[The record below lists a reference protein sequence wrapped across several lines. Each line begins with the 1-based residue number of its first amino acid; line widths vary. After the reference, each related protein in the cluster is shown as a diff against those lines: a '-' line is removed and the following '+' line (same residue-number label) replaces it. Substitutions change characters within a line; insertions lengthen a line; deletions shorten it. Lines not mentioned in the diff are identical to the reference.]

1 VNIDFYKLHTGKNDL
16 ILIDGRHQIIPEPE
30 DLPRL
35 SRGLCQRH
43 NGVGG
48 TQVVFL
54 LPPEDEFQKLRC
66 FRSDGDE
73 TNLIADALFCL
84 GRYCFDA
91 ALMVQRRVSVEGPG
105 GIHLL
110 EAVDSNNFRISLGIP
125 RTLDLTP
132 LTPHPDTDYTEVI
145 SLEQRRVSMIPL
157 FLQRG
162 GAVFLDGGE
171 YRGKRKMITAELR
184 KVFEPHPPL
193 HPVFV
198 TILNRDEIAI
208 DSPLDRLNAA
218 HGISCGLG
226 GAAGVLST
234 LTNREMVIRSREK
247 RYYFEWTRENE
258 VFLTGSGDY
267 SFSGTYYFEE

>member
-1 VNIDFYKLHTGKNDL
+1 MVY
-16 ILIDGRHQIIPEPE
+16 
-30 DLPRL
+30 
-35 SRGLCQRH
+35 
-43 NGVGG
+43 
-48 TQVVFL
+48 L
-54 LPPEDEFQKLRC
+54 LPPTGEFLKLRC

-73 TNLIADALFCL
+73 TTLISDALFCL

-91 ALMVQRRVSVEGPG
+91 ALMNQRRISVEGPEG
-105 GIHLL
+105 VQLL
-110 EAVDSNNFRISLGIP
+110 EAVDSNNFRISLGMP
-125 RTLDLTP
+125 RSLTLESLV
-132 LTPHPDTDYTEVI
+132 PHPDTDYTEVI

-171 YRGKRKMITAELR
+171 YRGKRKIITAELR

-198 TILNRDEIAI
+198 TILNRDEIAV

-218 HGISCGLG
+218 HGVSCGLG

-234 LTNREMVIRSREK
+234 LTNREMVIISRGT

-258 VFLTGSGDY
+258 IFLTGSGDY

>member
-1 VNIDFYKLHTGKNDL
+1 MLPD
-16 ILIDGRHQIIPEPE
+16 PE

-35 SRGLCQRH
+35 SRGLCGRH
-43 NGVGG
+43 DGVGG

-54 LPPEDEFQKLRC
+54 FPPTGEFQKLRC
-66 FRSDGDE
+66 FRSDGEE
-73 TNLIADALFCL
+73 TSLISDALFCL

-91 ALMVQRRVSVEGPG
+91 ALMNQRRISVEASGAVQT
-105 GIHLL
+105 I
-110 EAVDSNNFRISLGIP
+110 EAVDSNNFRISLGVP
-125 RTLDLTP
+125 RTLNLEP
-132 LTPHPDTDYTEVI
+132 LVPRPDTDYTEVI
-145 SLEQRRVSMIPL
+145 ALEQRRVSIIPL
-157 FLQRG
+157 HLQRG

-171 YRGKRKMITAELR
+171 YRGKRKIITTELR

-198 TILNRDEIAI
+198 TILNRDEISI

-218 HGISCGLG
+218 HGVSCGLG

-234 LTNREMVIRSREK
+234 LTNREMVIRSRDN
-247 RYYFEWTRENE
+247 RYYFEWTRDNE